1 MQATPYKKNINS
13 MILKRGLKKKYIS
26 EQLGIRPETLS
37 RKLKAPES
45 FNAIEMS
52 KLSELLKIGIQEL
65 DFGVYFYT
73 KT

>member
-1 MQATPYKKNINS
+1 MKAISPKKNINS
-13 MILKRGLKKKYIS
+13 MILKRGLKKKYVS

-37 RKLKAPES
+37 RKLKEPES

-52 KLSELLKIGIQEL
+52 KLSELLKVGVQEL
-65 DFGVYFYT
+65 DFGVYFYA